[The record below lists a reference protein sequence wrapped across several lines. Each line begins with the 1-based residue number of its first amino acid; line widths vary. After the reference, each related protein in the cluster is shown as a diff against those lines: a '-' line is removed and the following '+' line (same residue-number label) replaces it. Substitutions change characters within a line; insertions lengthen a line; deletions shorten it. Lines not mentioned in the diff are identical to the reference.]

1 MSGSQSDDAEKR
13 KQKLKVLRAKRV
25 DQGTGS
31 PAVTGGDDSDSGQG
45 EKRGRLMKALAKR
58 RQAGGATGSDDSA
71 TTSKR
76 GLTGMGQGN
85 DENAPRKKGAMKK
98 KMMLKKMAMK
108 KRAMKKKS
116 VKNRAGGRGA
126 GETKIDASSTLKEIS
141 QHRSFLEE
149 RISKLTSA
157 LNDRTAELKEVVA
170 LEAEKS
176 KEK

>member
-1 MSGSQSDDAEKR
+1 MSDSKSDDAEKR
-13 KQKLKVLRAKRV
+13 KQKLEVLRAKRV
-25 DQGTGS
+25 DQGTGD
-31 PAVTGGDDSDSGQG
+31 ASDSGEG
-45 EKRGRLMKALAKR
+45 GVRGRLMKAFAKR
-58 RQAGGATGSDDSA
+58 KQAGGTMGSDDSA
-71 TTSKR
+71 ATR
-76 GLTGMGQGN
+76 GFTDMSQAN
-85 DENAPRKKGAMKK
+85 DQNAPRKKGSVKK

-116 VKNRAGGRGA
+116 VKKRARGQ
-126 GETKIDASSTLKEIS
+126 GENKNTVDASSTLKEIS
-141 QHRSFLEE
+141 EHRSFLED